1 MQWYLI
7 SNCNNTISYKL
18 KAKLLWMRKI
28 AAMCVLPW
36 QMGDTS
42 LFNPWD
48 PLSINCER
56 LEIVRF
62 LLDSFWTFPKRLL
75 TRSRRSGSISCWILI
90 TELSW
95 GCLVL
100 HIAVQLWLSH
110 QPQLNLLC
118 QQRLPE
124 LLQHHRPMFHHH
136 WKGLFCPVS
145 LKCLSTNYMQTSPN
159 VCQLRLDFDEMEI
172 QQPDPTTHQCTSDRL
187 PITLNL
193 CFLWN
198 SHQMCHQIIAP
209 QSKLDLY
216 QLYK

>member
-1 MQWYLI
+1 MRAASI
-7 SNCNNTISYKL
+7 SNCNDTFSFKFKPKL
-18 KAKLLWMRKI
+18 WDKG
-28 AAMCVLPW
+28 
-36 QMGDTS
+36 QSDTS
-42 LFNPWD
+42 LFNLRD
-48 PLSINCER
+48 SLSINCAILRFE
-56 LEIVRF
+56 LDF
-62 LLDSFWTFPKRLL
+62 LLDINNRVKLRMP
-75 TRSRRSGSISCWILI
+75 G
-90 TELSW
+90 
-95 GCLVL
+95 
-100 HIAVQLWLSH
+100 IAVQLWLSH

-198 SHQMCHQIIAP
+198 SHQMCHQ
-209 QSKLDLY
+209 SKLDLY
-216 QLYK
+216 RLYK

>member
-7 SNCNNTISYKL
+7 SNCNNIISYKL

-62 LLDSFWTFPKRLL
+62 LLDSFWTFPKKVTDKKQTKREYFLL
-75 TRSRRSGSISCWILI
+75 DINNRVKLRMPC
-90 TELSW
+90 
-95 GCLVL
+95 
-100 HIAVQLWLSH
+100 IAVQLWLSH

>member
-62 LLDSFWTFPKRLL
+62 LLDSFWTFPKKVTDKKQTKREYFLL
-75 TRSRRSGSISCWILI
+75 DINNRVKAEDAWYCSTTVALAP
-90 TELSW
+90 TTT
-95 GCLVL
+95 
-100 HIAVQLWLSH
+100 
-110 QPQLNLLC
+110 QPT
-118 QQRLPE
+118 
-124 LLQHHRPMFHHH
+124 
-136 WKGLFCPVS
+136 
-145 LKCLSTNYMQTSPN
+145 LSTTATRAPSTPSAN
-159 VCQLRLDFDEMEI
+159 VPPPLKR
-172 QQPDPTTHQCTSDRL
+172 SVL
-187 PITLNL
+187 PS
-193 CFLWN
+193 F
-198 SHQMCHQIIAP
+198 SQMFIN
-209 QSKLDLY
+209 
-216 QLYK
+216 QLYADQPKCVSAEVGLWRDGDPAARPDHPPVHLR